1 MVSFTLRQVTR
12 IVNNDQYEVANEV
25 TSATDS
31 STAVYVFK
39 TVNQAF
45 SNYASAADMANWPA
59 SYEEAQVLGKL
70 FYRLPRL
77 TRVWDTLSQM
87 NEDLD
92 MSMRRL
98 QFLSD
103 ELTAQRGTIEIDR
116 TTTIAGG

>member
-12 IVNNDQYEVANEV
+12 IVNNEQYEVANEV
-25 TSATDS
+25 TAATDAS
-31 STAVYVFK
+31 PAVYVFK

-45 SNYASAADMANWPA
+45 SNYASAADMASWPD

-92 MSMRRL
+92 MSIRRL

-116 TTTIAGG
+116 TASIVGG